1 MRAIMLAALGAIML
15 LVTFADDAFAQRRG
29 GGVYR
34 GGVARGPAFRG
45 AGVYRGGLAV
55 RRAGFVGPARVGW
68 RGGVVRRAGWVGPAR
83 VGWRGGVVR
92 RAAWGGYP
100 GWRYRRAVVGAGLIG
115 VGVGAWGYPGYG
127 YGYGCGVTPRLV
139 WNGWAWQQVLVQSC
153 Y

>member
-1 MRAIMLAALGAIML
+1 ML
-15 LVTFADDAFAQRRG
+15 LVTFADDAFAQRRV

-55 RRAGFVGPARVGW
+55 RRAGFVGPARVGY

-115 VGVGAWGYPGYG
+115 VGVGAWGYPGYLRIRLRG
-127 YGYGCGVTPRLV
+127 DATPGVERLGLAAGVGPVLLLSGPR
-139 WNGWAWQQVLVQSC
+139 SRC
-153 Y
+153 